1 MKVVGRSGGHYNA
14 STPTALEQP
23 NGCRGG
29 SFFLLPQELCPP
41 PGHWAG
47 TSQRGNS
54 TLMGELIH
62 ECGVAAVFHAAGQPV
77 SALAPISGDVNSVAR
92 LIPRML
98 LDMQNRGQLA
108 AGMSSFHPGRKALL
122 KTHKE
127 LGTVAEAF
135 RLNHRAKFES
145 IMRGQDGPAAIG
157 HVRYATCGA
166 SDRSYAQPFERE
178 HGRKAKW
185 FAFAFNG
192 QITNYQALKRELLEQ
207 GDYHLKRETDTEILM
222 HLLSHELQGE
232 SGTSTDWRGVFN
244 RLSDRLD
251 GAYNI
256 VLVTAAGDL
265 VVARDPLGFRPL
277 CIAENGPLFA
287 AASES
292 VPLSNLGFTNVQS
305 LDPGTLVVANQD
317 GIRTERFAASPRR
330 SHCFFEWIY
339 FANVASTL
347 DDRSVYL
354 SRASLGEEL
363 ASLEDVPLDADTI
376 VVPVPDTAK
385 AAADAMAFSLG
396 VRSVE
401 GLMRNRYVGRTFI
414 EGNADRAAKAR
425 LKYTPLPEVLA
436 GKRVLLVEDS
446 IVRST
451 TMRALVHEIRDRG
464 GAREIHLRVACPPI
478 IAPCFYGID
487 MSRRA
492 ELFATKFADQ
502 PDGGVS
508 VEAQAKM
515 AKELGADSLRY
526 LPVKSIARAVS
537 LASEHLC
544 QACITGN
551 YPSAAGQRLYQIDA
565 DESGH
570 ANGSG
575 GVRAYELASSG

>member
-1 MKVVGRSGGHYNA
+1 
-14 STPTALEQP
+14 
-23 NGCRGG
+23 
-29 SFFLLPQELCPP
+29 
-41 PGHWAG
+41 
-47 TSQRGNS
+47 
-54 TLMGELIH
+54 MGELIH

-92 LIPRML
+92 LVPRML

-108 AGMSSFHPGRKALL
+108 AGMSSYHPGRKALL

-145 IMRGQDGPAAIG
+145 IMRGQDGPVAIG
-157 HVRYATCGA
+157 HVRYATCGGA
-166 SDRSYAQPFERE
+166 DRSYAQPFERE
-178 HGRKAKW
+178 HGRKTKW
-185 FAFAFNG
+185 FSFAFNG
-192 QITNYQALKRELLEQ
+192 QITNYQALRRELLEQ

-222 HLLSHELQGE
+222 HLLSHELQGQN
-232 SGTSTDWRGVFN
+232 GTSTDWQGVFS

-277 CIAENGPLFA
+277 CIAEHGPLFA

-292 VPLSNLGFTNVQS
+292 VPLSNLGFKNVHS
-305 LDPGTLVVANQD
+305 LDPGTLIVANRD
-317 GIRTERFAASPRR
+317 GIRVERFAASPRR
-330 SHCFFEWIY
+330 AHCFFEWIY

-363 ASLEDVPLDADTI
+363 ARLEDVPLDADTI

-492 ELFATKFADQ
+492 ELFATKFVDQ
-502 PDGGVS
+502 VDGFVS
-508 VEAQAKM
+508 IEAQARM

-526 LPVKSIARAVS
+526 LPVDAIARSVS
-537 LASEHLC
+537 LSPDHLC
-544 QACITGN
+544 RACITGS

-575 GVRAYELASSG
+575 GVRAYELNAAAQ